1 MRSAA
6 PRPYPRLAEARVDA
20 RSSRS
25 AKTGPH
31 FHAWN
36 VAATESDEF
45 GLVRLYECS
54 CGAARYDAC
63 A

>member
-1 MRSAA
+1 MRPIAL
-6 PRPYPRLAEARVDA
+6 RPSRNHFHA
-20 RSSRS
+20 RS
-25 AKTGPH
+25 TGMRATTKH

-45 GLVRLYECS
+45 GSVRLYECT